1 MAGARGSARARGGR
15 VKRAGLSLQSR
26 FQIAIL
32 SGLALVLLLMAL
44 LWFREQRSQ
53 EEAIE
58 IARQST
64 HTLLA
69 EQMRLAGEAQARQ
82 LADALA
88 NPLYYF
94 DLDAVGILAR
104 NALRA
109 PEVDYV
115 LVYDPQGRILHD
127 GSGDIAAYG
136 RPMDDPLAAEV
147 VAATGPHTHLSNE
160 LLDVSQPITI
170 GDERLGG
177 VRIGYSMAAVA
188 RAESGALSSL
198 REQFNAVN
206 QRSMSWLLL
215 MFAALTV
222 LALVG
227 AAVVQRLLV
236 RPIRLLGEAARQ
248 IEAGDF
254 STPVPESARSDELG
268 DLIRAFGRMR
278 DSVARHDRD
287 IRRVAYSDALTGL
300 SNRLAFRETL
310 EQRLRQTQGTSSQ
323 LALLFAD
330 LDDFKRINDTLGHE
344 AGDEVLLQVAARIEQ
359 AVASVDG
366 TESVVARFGG
376 DEFVILLQ
384 LGEADPDAGIRG
396 KAIRLAE
403 ALVTALSEPML
414 LHGRQVLLGGSVG
427 VAIFPDDASSASLL
441 MKNGDIAM
449 YQAKVAGKNC
459 YRFYSRAMDQAVE
472 RRVRMEQELRGA
484 WTRGELSL
492 AYQPIYRTQDRVL
505 VGAEA
510 LLRWNHPE
518 YGAVA
523 PSVFVDVAEQ
533 SGLIEAIGLMALQ
546 TACTEAATWPVP
558 ADAGEAPF
566 VSVNVSA
573 RQLRSGELLQQV
585 ADALDSSGLAPERL
599 HLELT
604 ETAVISDEAY
614 ATELLGKLRQL
625 GVRVWLDD
633 FGTGYSSLSH
643 LRRVQVD
650 GLKID
655 RSFITDLLR
664 DPDDLALTSAIIAM
678 AHSMGVVVVAEGV
691 ERQGQYQ
698 LLRERDCDLV
708 QGYWLGHPLEPQA
721 FLDLLR

>member
-1 MAGARGSARARGGR
+1 M
-15 VKRAGLSLQSR
+15 KRAGISLQSR

-32 SGLALVLLLMAL
+32 SGLALALVLMAL
-44 LWFREQRSQ
+44 LWLRQQRSQ
-53 EEAIE
+53 DEAIE

-64 HTLLA
+64 HVLLA
-69 EQMRLAGEAQARQ
+69 EQMRMSGEAQASQ
-82 LADALA
+82 LSDALA

-104 NALRA
+104 GALRV
-109 PEVDYV
+109 PDVDYV
-115 LVYDPQGRILHD
+115 LVYDAQGRILHD

-136 RPMDDPLAAEV
+136 RPMNDVLAAEI
-147 VAATGPHTHLSNE
+147 VAGNGPHTRQIGN
-160 LLDVSQPITI
+160 LLDVSHPINI

-177 VRIGYSMAAVA
+177 VRIGYSMEAIS
-188 RAESGALSSL
+188 RAEGQSLSSL
-198 REQFNAVN
+198 RERFSDLN
-206 QRSMSWLLL
+206 QRSVAWLLL
-215 MFAALTV
+215 MFACLASVAL
-222 LALVG
+222 LG
-227 AAVVQRLLV
+227 AAVLQRMLV
-236 RPIRLLGEAARQ
+236 RPIRMLGQAARQ

-254 STPVPESARSDELG
+254 TVPVPDSQRSDELG

-278 DSVARHDRD
+278 DSVAKHDRD

-300 SNRLAFRETL
+300 SNRLAFREAL
-310 EQRLRQTQGTSSQ
+310 EQRLHETQGVSCP

-330 LDDFKRINDTLGHE
+330 LDDFKRVNDTLGHE
-344 AGDEVLLQVAARIEQ
+344 AGDEVLLQVAARIEH
-359 AVASVDG
+359 AVESIDG
-366 TESVVARFGG
+366 TDTIVARFGG
-376 DEFVILLQ
+376 DEFVVLLQ
-384 LGEADPDAGIRG
+384 ADDVGDGGVRG

-403 ALVTALSEPML
+403 ALVLALSEPLL

-427 VAIFPDDASSASLL
+427 VAIFPDDAGNASLL

-449 YQAKVAGKNC
+449 YQAKMAGKNC

-492 AYQPIYRTQDRVL
+492 VYQPIYRTQDRVL
-505 VGAEA
+505 LGAES

-523 PSVFVDVAEQ
+523 PSVFIDVAEQ
-533 SGLIEAIGLMALQ
+533 SGLIETIGLKVLQ
-546 TACTEAATWPVP
+546 TACIEAASWPVVP
-558 ADAGEAPF
+558 GLGEPPF

-573 RQLRSGELLQQV
+573 RQLRSGDLLEQV
-585 ADALDSSGLAPERL
+585 ADALRSSGLAPDRL

-604 ETAVISDEAY
+604 ETAVIGDEAY

-678 AHSMGVVVVAEGV
+678 AHLMGVTVVAEGV
-691 ERQGQYQ
+691 ERQGQYE
-698 LLRERDCDLV
+698 LLRERDCDLL
-708 QGYWLGHPLEPQA
+708 QGYWLGHPLDPQQ
-721 FLDLLR
+721 FLDLLQ

>member
-1 MAGARGSARARGGR
+1 M
-15 VKRAGLSLQSR
+15 KRAGLSLQSR

-69 EQMRLAGEAQARQ
+69 EQMRLSGEAQARQ

-147 VAATGPHTHLSNE
+147 VAAKGPHTHLSDE

-215 MFAALTV
+215 MFAGLTL
-222 LALVG
+222 LALLG

-310 EQRLRQTQGTSSQ
+310 EQRLRETQGTSSQ

-330 LDDFKRINDTLGHE
+330 LDDFKRVNDTLGHE

-384 LGEADPDAGIRG
+384 LGEADPDSGIRG

-427 VAIFPDDASSASLL
+427 VAIFPDDASTASLL

-484 WTRGELSL
+484 WTRGELSM

-546 TACTEAATWPVP
+546 AACTEAATWPVP

>member
-1 MAGARGSARARGGR
+1 M
-15 VKRAGLSLQSR
+15 KRAGLSLQSR

-698 LLRERDCDLV
+698 LLRDRDCDLV

>member
-1 MAGARGSARARGGR
+1 M
-15 VKRAGLSLQSR
+15 KRAGISLQSR

-32 SGLALVLLLMAL
+32 SGLALALVLMAL
-44 LWFREQRSQ
+44 LWLRQQRSQ
-53 EEAIE
+53 DEAIE

-64 HTLLA
+64 HVLLA
-69 EQMRLAGEAQARQ
+69 EQMRMSGEAQASQ
-82 LADALA
+82 LSDALA

-104 NALRA
+104 GALRV
-109 PEVDYV
+109 PDVDYV
-115 LVYDPQGRILHD
+115 LVYDAQGRILHD

-136 RPMDDPLAAEV
+136 RPMNDVLAAEI
-147 VAATGPHTHLSNE
+147 VAANGPHTRQIGN
-160 LLDVSQPITI
+160 LLDVSHPINI

-177 VRIGYSMAAVA
+177 VRIGYSMEAIS
-188 RAESGALSSL
+188 RAEGQSLSSL
-198 REQFNAVN
+198 RERFSDLN
-206 QRSMSWLLL
+206 QRSVAWLLL
-215 MFAALTV
+215 MFACLASVAL
-222 LALVG
+222 LG
-227 AAVVQRLLV
+227 AAVLQRMLV
-236 RPIRLLGEAARQ
+236 RPIRMLGQAARQ

-254 STPVPESARSDELG
+254 TAPVPDSQRSDELG

-278 DSVARHDRD
+278 DSVAKHDRD

-300 SNRLAFRETL
+300 SNRLAFREAL
-310 EQRLRQTQGTSSQ
+310 EQRLHETQGVSCQ

-330 LDDFKRINDTLGHE
+330 LDDFKRVNDTLGHE
-344 AGDEVLLQVAARIEQ
+344 AGDEVLLQVAARIEH
-359 AVASVDG
+359 AVESIDG
-366 TESVVARFGG
+366 TDTIVARFGG
-376 DEFVILLQ
+376 DEFVVLLQ
-384 LGEADPDAGIRG
+384 ADEVSDGGVRG

-403 ALVTALSEPML
+403 ALVLALSEPLL

-427 VAIFPDDASSASLL
+427 VAIFPDDAGNASLL

-449 YQAKVAGKNC
+449 YQAKMAGKNC

-484 WTRGELSL
+484 WARGELSL
-492 AYQPIYRTQDRVL
+492 VYQPIYRTQDRVL
-505 VGAEA
+505 LGAES

-523 PSVFVDVAEQ
+523 PSVFIDVAEQ
-533 SGLIEAIGLMALQ
+533 SGLIETIGLKVLQ
-546 TACTEAATWPVP
+546 TACIEAASWPVVP
-558 ADAGEAPF
+558 GLGEPPF

-573 RQLRSGELLQQV
+573 RQLRSGDLLEQV
-585 ADALDSSGLAPERL
+585 ADALRSSGLAPDRL

-604 ETAVISDEAY
+604 ETAVIGDEAY

-678 AHSMGVVVVAEGV
+678 AHLMGVTVVAEGV
-691 ERQGQYQ
+691 ERQGQYE
-698 LLRERDCDLV
+698 LLRERDCDLL
-708 QGYWLGHPLEPQA
+708 QGYWLGHPLDPQQ
-721 FLDLLR
+721 FLDLLQ